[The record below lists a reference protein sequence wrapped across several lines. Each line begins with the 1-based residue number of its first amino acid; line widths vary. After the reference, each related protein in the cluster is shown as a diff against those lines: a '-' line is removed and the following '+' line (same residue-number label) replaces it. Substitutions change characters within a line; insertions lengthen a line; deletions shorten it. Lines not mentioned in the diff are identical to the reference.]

1 MGAKREGFLSLATC
15 SGKDNN
21 AASKLVGKLNA
32 KVAKSPD
39 THDSYSVSGLDPLE
53 SRKRN
58 SSAALK
64 RCCVLIGDGVRDDVK
79 EHLTPY
85 GVTYK
90 TALVNILEAIDAS
103 LSTKDFL
110 SSETEKTVATATSDE
125 APSHSSTL
133 LQILDLWASIFNN
146 TNTFMAKDNITLYL
160 D

>member
-53 SRKRN
+53 SRKRS

-85 GVTYK
+85 RRDLQNCLSQHFGSHRCI
-90 TALVNILEAIDAS
+90 ALDKRLPLLGDREDS
-103 LSTKDFL
+103 G
-110 SSETEKTVATATSDE
+110 
-125 APSHSSTL
+125 HSY
-133 LQILDLWASIFNN
+133 Q
-146 TNTFMAKDNITLYL
+146 
-160 D
+160 